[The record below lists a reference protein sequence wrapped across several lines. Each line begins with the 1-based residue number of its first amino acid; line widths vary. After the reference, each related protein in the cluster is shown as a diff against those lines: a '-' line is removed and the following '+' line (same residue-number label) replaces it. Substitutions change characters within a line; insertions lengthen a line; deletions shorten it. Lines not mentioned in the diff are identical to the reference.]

1 MEKQEKQEIIK
12 KLDMKAVED
21 RSVWIKFKL
30 NGNQT
35 DDLRGYV
42 YDVQPS
48 FVTLHTDR
56 GMISVGYSQITK
68 II

>member
-1 MEKQEKQEIIK
+1 MTRSEIIS
-12 KLDMKAVED
+12 KLDMKAIGNS
-21 RSVWIKFKL
+21 SVWIKFNL